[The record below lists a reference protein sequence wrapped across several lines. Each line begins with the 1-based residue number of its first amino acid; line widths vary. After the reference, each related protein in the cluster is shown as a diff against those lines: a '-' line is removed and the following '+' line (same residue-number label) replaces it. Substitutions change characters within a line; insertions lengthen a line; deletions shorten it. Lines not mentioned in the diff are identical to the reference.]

1 LSSVLQCNKLYQMD
15 LKGILYVVATPI
27 GNLKDI
33 TFRAVEI
40 FREVD
45 FVVAENNLRA
55 LKLLNH
61 FEIRKP
67 IISINSY
74 NEARKAQGIVAQM
87 LKGKQCALI
96 TGAGTP
102 CISDP
107 GNTLIKKCLEEGIE
121 VKPIPGPSAAV
132 SAVSVSGLFADHFLF
147 YGFLPQK
154 RGKQKRILLELVEF
168 PYASIFYESPRR
180 LKATLKNIQEVF
192 GNRQTIVVKEMTKIH
207 ENIYRGRIEE
217 ILENFPEHEIKGE
230 FTIVVEG
237 KDKNA
242 M

>member
-1 LSSVLQCNKLYQMD
+1 MD

-45 FVVAENNLRA
+45 FIVAENNLRA

-74 NEARKAQGIVAQM
+74 NEARKAQGIAAQL

-102 CISDP
+102 CVSDP
-107 GNTLIKKCLEEGIE
+107 GNALVKKCLEEGIE
-121 VKPIPGPSAAV
+121 VRPIPGPSAAAG
-132 SAVSVSGLFADHFLF
+132 AVSVSGLFADHFLF

-154 RGKQKRILLELVEF
+154 GGKQKKIFQELVEF
-168 PYASIFYESPRR
+168 PYAAIFYESPRR
-180 LKATLKNIQEVF
+180 LKATLKNIQEVL
-192 GNRQTIVVKEMTKIH
+192 GNRQTVIIKEMTKVH
-207 ENIYRGRIEE
+207 EKMYRGRIQEL
-217 ILENFPEHEIKGE
+217 LENIPEDEIKGE